1 MAAWICSAIWRK
13 IFASKPFSAF
23 FARSR
28 ILRRAVSLPKYRVS
42 DFISRLLC
50 IFVYFLLFMLE
61 IAMPSTFTSST
72 ATPKIIVLDDDPTG
86 SQTVHSC
93 LLLMQ
98 WDVET
103 LRLGLRDAAPI
114 FFILTNTRSLLPQQ
128 AYDITLDA
136 CQNLKE
142 AIRLEGIQEF
152 LVVSRSDSTLR
163 GHYPVETDAIADILG
178 PFDAH
183 FLVPAFFEG
192 GRTTRASIHYLRV
205 NGVDTPVHETEF
217 ARDSVFGYSTSYLP
231 DYVEEKTNGR
241 ITANQVERFVL
252 TDIRSGV
259 EDRLMALKSNTC
271 GCVDAEVQADLDQFA
286 TDILSAAS
294 QGKRFLFRSAAS
306 LLTALAKLPPQPI
319 APAEMA
325 TYVRESKPGAV
336 LVGSHVK
343 KTTEQL
349 NELLQAPGTV
359 GIELMIDRLLGD
371 GYDALLKETVQA
383 ATSAHIAGQT
393 PVIYT
398 SRTELTFDNAETRLQ
413 FGESVSRLLMDILR
427 HLPKTIGFLISKGG
441 ITSND
446 TLSQGLAL
454 RSVFLLGQV
463 VPGVSMV
470 KTAPDHAQFPNLPV
484 VLFPG
489 NVGDSAALTTV
500 YRRLSR
506 QI

>member
-1 MAAWICSAIWRK
+1 MAT
-13 IFASKPFSAF
+13 P
-23 FARSR
+23 
-28 ILRRAVSLPKYRVS
+28 
-42 DFISRLLC
+42 
-50 IFVYFLLFMLE
+50 
-61 IAMPSTFTSST
+61 TS
-72 ATPKIIVLDDDPTG
+72 TPKIIVLDDDPTG

-142 AIRLEGIQEF
+142 AIRLEGIQDF

-192 GRTTRASIHYLRV
+192 GRTTRESIHYLKV

-241 ITANQVERFVL
+241 IKANQVDRFL
-252 TDIRSGV
+252 LSEIRSGV
-259 EDRLMALKSNTC
+259 SDRLMSLKNNTC

-325 TYVRESKPGAV
+325 TYVRASKPGAV

-349 NELLQAPGTV
+349 EALLQAPGTV
-359 GIELMIDRLLGD
+359 GIELAIDRLLNGSN
-371 GYDALLKETVQA
+371 GYDTLLKE
-383 ATSAHIAGQT
+383 ATSAATAAHTAGHT

-427 HLPKTIGFLISKGG
+427 HLPETIGFLISKGG

-463 VPGVSMV
+463 IPGVSMV
-470 KTAPDHAQFPNLPV
+470 KTAPDHPQFPDLPV

-489 NVGDSAALTTV
+489 NVGDSAALATV
-500 YRRLSR
+500 YCRLSVS
-506 QI
+506 QA